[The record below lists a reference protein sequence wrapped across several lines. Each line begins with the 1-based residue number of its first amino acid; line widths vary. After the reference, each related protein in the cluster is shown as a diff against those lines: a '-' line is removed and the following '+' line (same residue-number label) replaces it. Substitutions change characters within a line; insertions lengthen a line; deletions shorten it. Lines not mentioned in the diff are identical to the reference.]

1 MKVAK
6 THFDPFPSGPTSLT
20 ALRFFRLVFGE
31 DLKAMRFPQKFR
43 NTETTWD
50 LCATQKSSR
59 RVAELKGSKA
69 TCNQLGSS
77 LGPIPTRSFS
87 NQGSIIHRWLEWTP
101 VTPPKKND
109 SSKQLEMT
117 SHYLASQQ
125 AYQHKVITTLEF
137 TKKAQRAQ
145 KHSKDVIASV
155 KITSKSKVWNL
166 DDFCTLTADPAA
178 MSDSPRYNDGN
189 HVKLKPSCAVVS
201 TKKRLPS

>member
-1 MKVAK
+1 
-6 THFDPFPSGPTSLT
+6 
-20 ALRFFRLVFGE
+20 
-31 DLKAMRFPQKFR
+31 
-43 NTETTWD
+43 
-50 LCATQKSSR
+50 
-59 RVAELKGSKA
+59 
-69 TCNQLGSS
+69 
-77 LGPIPTRSFS
+77 
-87 NQGSIIHRWLEWTP
+87 
-101 VTPPKKND
+101 
-109 SSKQLEMT
+109 MT

-201 TKKRLPS
+201 TKKRLPSQRTSASLKATATQCWIPENQRSESCQCWRRMEVHGLSWPFPENPSEWRAERPSQSPAFSK

>member
-1 MKVAK
+1 
-6 THFDPFPSGPTSLT
+6 
-20 ALRFFRLVFGE
+20 
-31 DLKAMRFPQKFR
+31 MRFPQKFR

-59 RVAELKGSKA
+59 RAAELKGSKA

-87 NQGSIIHRWLEWTP
+87 NQGSTDDWNELQS
-101 VTPPKKND
+101 PPQKKND

-125 AYQHKVITTLEF
+125 ANQLKVITTLEF
-137 TKKAQRAQ
+137 TKKTQRAQ
-145 KHSKDVIASV
+145 KHSKDVIATV